1 MPNKKNTG
9 FSTFHITQGEAY
21 EQYSFPK
28 NAETSKLLKDFF
40 LETYSALDSDCFDM
54 NLLDEYPDNYVYLRP
69 IPNNIKRAK
78 TKAKLLPLELVD
90 LLKAYRCIQPD
101 RSNPSDES
109 IRNHRLS
116 EFGDFAKSI
125 QGSDN
130 KYLKTILNADPV
142 YQNIAIL
149 PAFLDVFSKQIV
161 QLIDL
166 LMGYSLEMTP
176 YVINRIV
183 KGMYALIDQIDVNY
197 AGNQYRTQKLH
208 PENPFEERKKIN
220 IQKYVYTIYYDQ
232 LRVRKNW
239 FEDRKDTSIPTLQS
253 LPEDTKKYSDLRKAV
268 SSLSDEHIELSADE
282 IKSSR
287 QQYLNFLY
295 ENHISQITKD
305 AAQEFQDIYESI
317 LISEDTRRQHEK
329 RIAMQTMEDAFHWL
343 IPSHDN
349 TVSAAESLF
358 SKKEWNNFMD
368 TLDIMWEFPRLN
380 ELFRIIGSDIANRF
394 FPVMNAFSNLV
405 DVFSKSSTTQTAKT
419 TAFYT
424 FKRVLKN
431 NIYKDSEYYQY
442 LAQEYKQLNRNLVF
456 NAPTDGQT
464 ILNCFISIFSLFLK
478 MLFSHSIKT
487 EYDTRSKENLGPQS
501 ISKIA
506 SISKGNQ
513 ANHKTNTKNL
523 DFSDNFCTTIKHS
536 IIEKIFPYTY

>member
-1 MPNKKNTG
+1 
-9 FSTFHITQGEAY
+9 
-21 EQYSFPK
+21 
-28 NAETSKLLKDFF
+28 
-40 LETYSALDSDCFDM
+40 
-54 NLLDEYPDNYVYLRP
+54 
-69 IPNNIKRAK
+69 
-78 TKAKLLPLELVD
+78 
-90 LLKAYRCIQPD
+90 
-101 RSNPSDES
+101 
-109 IRNHRLS
+109 
-116 EFGDFAKSI
+116 
-125 QGSDN
+125 
-130 KYLKTILNADPV
+130 
-142 YQNIAIL
+142 
-149 PAFLDVFSKQIV
+149 
-161 QLIDL
+161 
-166 LMGYSLEMTP
+166 
-176 YVINRIV
+176 
-183 KGMYALIDQIDVNY
+183 
-197 AGNQYRTQKLH
+197 
-208 PENPFEERKKIN
+208 
-220 IQKYVYTIYYDQ
+220 
-232 LRVRKNW
+232 
-239 FEDRKDTSIPTLQS
+239 
-253 LPEDTKKYSDLRKAV
+253 
-268 SSLSDEHIELSADE
+268 
-282 IKSSR
+282 
-287 QQYLNFLY
+287 
-295 ENHISQITKD
+295 
-305 AAQEFQDIYESI
+305 
-317 LISEDTRRQHEK
+317 
-329 RIAMQTMEDAFHWL
+329 MQTMEDAFHWL